1 MLLPAPRTV
10 PRKSWS
16 VTTVVRHLWERNL
29 RMPFGVP
36 PPKSCTMYSPG
47 HTVHW
52 IQALHTAN
60 KPEQIALRRFG
71 HVLRIHGEVVTVDF
85 GATIKG
91 YRNHDIARLHALI
104 ASYGTAVV
112 VNEAYSIMRV
122 GGTWCVSLAPDVG
135 RLLRTCD
142 NE

>member
-1 MLLPAPRTV
+1 
-10 PRKSWS
+10 
-16 VTTVVRHLWERNL
+16 
-29 RMPFGVP
+29 MPFGVP
-36 PPKSCTMYSPG
+36 PPKNCTMYWPG

-60 KPEQIALRRFG
+60 KPEHIALRRCG
-71 HVLRIHGEVVTVDF
+71 HVVRIHVDVVTVDF

-104 ASYGTAVV
+104 AAYGTAVV

-122 GGTWCVSLAPDVG
+122 GRTWCVSLAPDEG